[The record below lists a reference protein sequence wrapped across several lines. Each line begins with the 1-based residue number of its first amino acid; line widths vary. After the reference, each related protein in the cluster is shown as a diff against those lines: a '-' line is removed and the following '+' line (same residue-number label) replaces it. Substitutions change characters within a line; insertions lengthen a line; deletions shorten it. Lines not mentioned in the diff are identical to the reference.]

1 MTSNTYRFLP
11 LEKVI
16 HGPGSVGQLPEE
28 VDRLGGRRAIIITGH
43 SLAHKTP
50 LVAELERLL
59 GRRHAGTF
67 AGIRQHT
74 PESGI
79 IAASQLVTE
88 VDADLLVCLG
98 GGSPIDAAK
107 SVARAMAAESGR
119 TLPQVALPTTL
130 SAAEFSHMAGYTD
143 ESAGAKTGFRDPS
156 VTPKVVILD
165 PELTLY
171 TPPWLWSAS
180 GIRALDHAVET
191 LYSPGRHPVN
201 DVLALEAIAELFT
214 CLRRAKES
222 PEDVETKYRCQLAAW
237 MSFFGPAAVQYG
249 LSHRL
254 GRIVGATFGVAH
266 GVTSA
271 IFLAHVMRYKAETEA
286 PRLAPVAH
294 KLKLADEAPDH
305 QAALAAADA
314 VTALVRQLGLPYR
327 LRDVGVPEDAL
338 ADIAAQAADEMG
350 EDPAG
355 VLHVVQA
362 AWWGHHRRISDE
374 KPMPMGRRLAG
385 H

>member
-1 MTSNTYRFLP
+1 MTNNTYTFLP

-16 HGPGSVGQLPEE
+16 HGPGSVGQLPAE
-28 VDRLGGRRAIIITGH
+28 VDRLGGRRAVIITGH

-59 GRRHAGTF
+59 GWRHAGTF
-67 AGIRQHT
+67 AGIQQHV
-74 PESGI
+74 PKSGI
-79 IAASQLVTE
+79 VAASQLVAE
-88 VDADLLVCLG
+88 VDADLLVSLG

-107 SVARAMAAESGR
+107 SVARAIAAESGR
-119 TLPQVALPTTL
+119 TLPHVALPTTL

-156 VTPKVVILD
+156 VTPRVVILD
-165 PELTLY
+165 PEPTLY

-191 LYSPGRHPVN
+191 LYSPGRHPIN
-201 DVLALEAIAELFT
+201 DVLALEAIAELFA
-214 CLRRAKES
+214 CLPRAKAA
-222 PEDVETKYRCQLAAW
+222 PEDVETRYRCQLAAW

-271 IFLAHVMRYKAETEA
+271 VTLAHVMRYKAETEA
-286 PRLAPVAH
+286 PRLAPMAH
-294 KLKLADEAPDH
+294 KLKLAEDNAPAD
-305 QAALAAADA
+305 QATLAAADA
-314 VTALVRQLGLPYR
+314 VTGLVRQLDLPFR
-327 LRDVGVPEDAL
+327 LREVGVPENAL
-338 ADIAAQAADEMG
+338 EEIAAQAADEMG

-355 VLHVVQA
+355 VLRVVRA
-362 AWWGHHRRISDE
+362 AW
-374 KPMPMGRRLAG
+374 
-385 H
+385 

>member
-1 MTSNTYRFLP
+1 MTPINSYRFLP

-16 HGPGSVGQLPEE
+16 HGPGGVARLPEE
-28 VDRLGGRRAIIITGH
+28 VDRLGGRRIVIITGR
-43 SLAHKTP
+43 SLATRTP
-50 LVAELERLL
+50 LVDELERLL

-67 AGIRQHT
+67 SGIQQHV

-79 IAASQLVTE
+79 VAAGRLARE
-88 VDADLLVCLG
+88 VNADLLVSLG

-107 SVARAMAAESGR
+107 SVARSIASESGR
-119 TLPQVALPTTL
+119 TLPHVALPTTL
-130 SAAEFSHMAGYTD
+130 SAAEFSHMAGYTN

-156 VTPKVVILD
+156 VTPRVVILD
-165 PELTLY
+165 PELTLN
-171 TPPWLWSAS
+171 TPAWLWSAS

-201 DVLALEAIAELFT
+201 DVLALEAIGELFA
-214 CLRRAKES
+214 CLPRAKAAPDE
-222 PEDVETKYRCQLAAW
+222 VETKYRCQLAAW

-271 IFLAHVMRYKAETEA
+271 ITLAHVMRYKAETEA
-286 PRLAPVAH
+286 PRLAPIAQ
-294 KLKLADEAPDH
+294 KLKLADDGTPAH

-314 VTALVRQLGLPYR
+314 VTKLVKQLDLPSR
-327 LRDVGVPEDAL
+327 LRDVGVPDDAL
-338 ADIAAQAADEMG
+338 EEIAAQAAEQLG

-355 VLHVVQA
+355 ALRVVQA
-362 AWWGHHRRISDE
+362 AW
-374 KPMPMGRRLAG
+374 
-385 H
+385 